1 MEEISKILG
10 DRGGEGK
17 EITDIKNGGRGRREI
32 LKSTSRRKTKT
43 QGGGEEKGKD
53 KIVTMTCV
61 DLTVLPNQ

>member
-43 QGGGEEKGKD
+43 QGGGRRRGRIK
-53 KIVTMTCV
+53 
-61 DLTVLPNQ
+61 LSL

>member
-32 LKSTSRRKTKT
+32 LKSTSRRKMKT
-43 QGGGEEKGKD
+43 QGGEKGEG
-53 KIVTMTCV
+53 
-61 DLTVLPNQ
+61 